1 MRYSN
6 KSFDEAV
13 WQTVASIKPGHVM
26 SYGEVARAAGFPRHA
41 RMVSKA
47 MGRSPGPL
55 PWHRVVRTDRT
66 LAFAVNTEAY
76 NRQKRLLEQEGAKL
90 ENGKVIALGS
100 EEVEDLDKLIWGPP
114 DI

>member
-1 MRYSN
+1 MRYS
-6 KSFDEAV
+6 KRSFDEAV
-13 WQTVASIKPGHVM
+13 WQTVASIRPGHVM

-47 MGRSPGPL
+47 MGRSPAPL

-66 LAFAVNTEAY
+66 LAFEVNTEAY
-76 NRQKRLLEQEGAKL
+76 NRQKMLLEQEGAEL
-90 ENGKVIALGS
+90 RNGKVI
-100 EEVEDLDKLIWGPP
+100 EVGVYETEDLDRLIWGPS